1 MQNFRHSS
9 FRLSPNVYFDKLL
22 LLKVYKISAKKVQRS
37 YASWPWRVMQNL
49 KKNRLLVSKMT
60 RISVILIRALKSLT
74 NLHFDWS
81 LLYKVYNIWLKK
93 VQKSYISRH
102 WRVMPNL
109 TCGLENDTK
118 NLADFHHNTL
128 KCQNWDFDEI
138 FLSKVKNAWAKN
150 L

>member
-9 FRLSPNVYFDKLL
+9 FRLSPNVYFDRLL

-37 YASWPWRVMQNL
+37 YPSWPWRVMQNL
-49 KKNRLLVSKMT
+49 KKNRLFVSKMT
-60 RISVILIRALKSLT
+60 RIWVILIRSLKTLT

-81 LLYKVYNIWLKK
+81 LLCKVYNIWLTK

-118 NLADFHHNTL
+118 NLADFHRNTL
-128 KCQNWDFDEI
+128 KCQDWDFDEI

>member
-49 KKNRLLVSKMT
+49 KKNRLLISKMT

-81 LLYKVYNIWLKK
+81 LLYKVFNIWLKK

-102 WRVMPNL
+102 WRVEKFDLWFGKWHEEFGRFSPQYFEVSKL
-109 TCGLENDTK
+109 GLW
-118 NLADFHHNTL
+118 
-128 KCQNWDFDEI
+128 WDI
-138 FLSKVKNAWAKN
+138 FV
-150 L
+150 